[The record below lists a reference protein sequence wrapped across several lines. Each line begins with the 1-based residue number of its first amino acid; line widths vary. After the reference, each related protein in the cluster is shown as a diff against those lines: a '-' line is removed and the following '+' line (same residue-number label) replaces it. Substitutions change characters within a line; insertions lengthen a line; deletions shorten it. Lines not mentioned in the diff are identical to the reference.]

1 MSQAP
6 SEPKPPAK
14 PAQPDPPAKPAHP
27 AGTQPRHI
35 PVSPVPVTRIPTP
48 GAAHPP
54 RPMSGANGN
63 GKPPMAPPVT
73 PPSDDGA
80 GAKPP
85 EDKPAPSGQP
95 TGGTPPPAAPPSAL
109 PAGMPA
115 ISELKGRPLGR
126 VLQKMG
132 KVTREQ
138 YTKALDYQKQKG
150 GALGRILID
159 MGAIKESDLNIAL
172 AAQQGFELVSLE
184 GITVD
189 QATIDAVPAQL
200 ATTSKVLPLTFDPAT
215 KALTVAMASH
225 ENFRALDD
233 LRSLMQYQVTAKIA
247 ADPEQLE
254 RLIAKYY
261 QAATEGIGEILGEL
275 QNDDS
280 LKDLKNRG
288 ESIDIDSLEEA
299 ANSNPVRKLI
309 NLVLLQAIKDK
320 ASDIHFEPFE
330 GEFKMR
336 YRIDGVL
343 YEMMPPPAHIAP
355 AISSRIKVMAN
366 LDIAERRLPQDG
378 RIELS
383 VNNQPI
389 DLRVSVLP
397 TMFGESVVMRVLDR
411 ANVSLDLDKLGMR
424 DEDLTTTRQL
434 IHKPNGIV
442 IVTGPTGSGKTTT
455 LYSALR
461 ELNDPTSK
469 LITAEDPVE
478 YDIDGVI
485 QCQIKP
491 DIELTFARILR
502 SMLRQDP
509 DVILV
514 GEIRDKETAE
524 IAVQASLTGHLVFST
539 LHTNDAPSAIARLL
553 DLGLEPF
560 LVTATIEGIV
570 AQRLVRK
577 VCLNCKTEYT
587 PSVEQLMEVELR
599 PDDVVGKK
607 FYYGKGCNNC
617 NNTGYRGRFGLY
629 EIMLLDDDIRDMIIQ
644 HASTQVLRMEAKK
657 RGMRTLRDA
666 GLLAIYDGITSIEE
680 VVRETIVE
688 EG

>member
-6 SEPKPPAK
+6 SDPKNTPAR
-14 PAQPDPPAKPAHP
+14 PAPMRQ
-27 AGTQPRHI
+27 I
-35 PVSPVPVTRIPTP
+35 PVTRIPTP
-48 GAAHPP
+48 GSAPAQPQPP
-54 RPMSGANGN
+54 RPLAGGNGN
-63 GKPPMAPPVT
+63 GKPPIAPPIT
-73 PPSDDGA
+73 PPGEGPPGPGA
-80 GAKPP
+80 ASGPGA
-85 EDKPAPSGQP
+85 
-95 TGGTPPPAAPPSAL
+95 T
-109 PAGMPA
+109 GMPP

-132 KVTREQ
+132 RVTREQ
-138 YTKALDYQKQKG
+138 YTKALNFQKEKG

-159 MGAIKESDLNIAL
+159 MGAIKENDLNIAL
-172 AAQQGFELVSLE
+172 AAQQGFEVINLE
-184 GITVD
+184 GVTVD
-189 QATIDAVPAQL
+189 AATLAAVPAQL
-200 ATTSKVLPLTFDPAT
+200 ATTNKVLPLTFDPAT

-233 LRSLMQYQVTAKIA
+233 LRALMQYQVTAKIA
-247 ADPEQLE
+247 TDSEALE

-261 QAATEGIGEILGEL
+261 QAAAEGLGEILGEL
-275 QNDDS
+275 QDDDA

-378 RIELS
+378 RIELN

-411 ANVSLDLDKLGMR
+411 AAVSLDLDKLGMR
-424 DEDLTTTRQL
+424 DEDLAITRQL

-461 ELNDPTSK
+461 ELNDPSSK

-478 YDIDGVI
+478 YDIDGII

-491 DIELTFARILR
+491 DIELTFGRILR

-509 DVILV
+509 DIILV

-539 LHTNDAPSAIARLL
+539 LHTNDAPSCVARLL

-577 VCLNCKTEYT
+577 ICLNCKTEYT
-587 PSVEQLMEVELR
+587 PSLDQLMELELR
-599 PDDVVGKK
+599 PEMVVGKK
-607 FYYGKGCNNC
+607 FYYGKGCANC

-644 HASTQVLRMEAKK
+644 HASTQVLRNEGKK
-657 RGMRTLRDA
+657 RGMRTLRHS

-680 VVRETIVE
+680 VVRETIME
-688 EG
+688 DT